1 MNDAY
6 LKFVNSPFG
15 ARLVRSLGL
24 PKPEVLRRYRTD
36 RPEFDGMVAIGAGR
50 EPRLLDALANLL
62 ASIGMTSVAHESAG
76 LWVPLAHRHGLMTG
90 RFEPAEAGAPGKLA
104 ALLFDASGIEES
116 SQLAP
121 LHGFFHDT
129 LRSLGKCGRIV
140 VLGRPPHA
148 CASPRQW
155 TAQRALEGLTRS
167 LGKEARRGITAN
179 LVYVAQGAE
188 NGAEATLRFFL
199 SPRSAYVSGQVVS
212 IDASDAS
219 TQPAPTFDWSQ
230 PLAGRRAVVTG
241 AARGIGA
248 SIAGVLAADGAHVIG
263 IDIPSARDA
272 LDATL
277 RPLNGTALAFDI
289 AAPEAPAQI
298 AAALDDQ
305 GVDIVVHNAG
315 ITKDKTIAKMTDAA
329 WQSVIDINLGA
340 QERLD
345 DALLA
350 AGILRDGG
358 RIIGVSSISGIAG
371 NLGQTNYATSK
382 AGVIGRVQSMA
393 PHLRARG
400 ITINAVA
407 PGFIETQM
415 TAKIPLTIREAG
427 RRMNSMSQ
435 GGQPVDVAQTIA
447 WLAQPGSA
455 GVSGQ
460 IVRVCGQSLIGA

>member
-1 MNDAY
+1 MNDSY
-6 LKFVNSPFG
+6 LNFVNSPFG
-15 ARLVRSLGL
+15 ARLARSLGL
-24 PKPEVLRRYRTD
+24 PRPEVLRRYRAD
-36 RPEFDGMVAIGAGR
+36 QPEFGGLVAIGAGR
-50 EPRLLDALANLL
+50 EPQLLDALATLV
-62 ASIGMTSVAHESAG
+62 ASIGVTSVAHESAG
-76 LWVPLAHRHGLMTG
+76 LWVPLANRHGLMTG
-90 RFEPAEAGAPGKLA
+90 RFEAADSGSQGKLA
-104 ALLFDASGIEES
+104 ALLFDASGIEDS
-116 SQLAP
+116 TQLEP

-129 LRSLGKCGRIV
+129 LRSLGKCGRII
-140 VLGRPPHA
+140 VLGRPPES
-148 CASPRQW
+148 CATPRQW

-179 LVYVAQGAE
+179 LVYVEQGAE
-188 NGAEATLRFFL
+188 NRAEATLRFFL
-199 SPRSAYVSGQVVS
+199 SPRSAYVSGQVVR
-212 IDASDAS
+212 IAAVGHEAL
-219 TQPAPTFDWSQ
+219 PAFDWHQ
-230 PLAGRRAVVTG
+230 PLAGRRALVTG

-248 SIAGVLAADGAHVIG
+248 SIAGVLAAEGAHVIG
-263 IDIPSARDA
+263 IDIPTAREA

-277 RPLNGTALAFDI
+277 RQLNGTALAFDI

-298 AAALDDQ
+298 AAALDEL

-315 ITKDKTIAKMTDAA
+315 ITKDKTLAKMTDAA
-329 WQSVIDINLGA
+329 WQSVIDINLCA
-340 QERLD
+340 QERID

-358 RIIGVSSISGIAG
+358 RIVAVSSISGIAG

-393 PHLRARG
+393 SPLRARG

-415 TAKIPLTIREAG
+415 TAKIPLAIREAG

-447 WLAQPGSA
+447 WLAHPGSA

-460 IVRVCGQSLIGA
+460 VVRVCGQSLIGA

>member
-1 MNDAY
+1 MNDSY
-6 LKFVNSPFG
+6 LNFVNSPFG
-15 ARLVRSLGL
+15 ARLARSLGL
-24 PKPEVLRRYRTD
+24 PKPEVLHRYRAD
-36 RPEFDGMVAIGAGR
+36 RPEFDGLIAIGAGR
-50 EPRLLDALANLL
+50 EPHLLDALANLV
-62 ASIGMTSVAHESAG
+62 ASVGMTSVAHESAG
-76 LWVPLAHRHGLMTG
+76 LWVPLANRHGLMTG
-90 RFEPAEAGAPGKLA
+90 RFEPAESGSHGKLT
-104 ALLFDASGIEES
+104 ALLFDASGIDDS
-116 SQLAP
+116 SQLEP

-129 LRSLGKCGRIV
+129 LRSLGKCGRII
-140 VLGRPPHA
+140 VLGRPPEA
-148 CASPRQW
+148 CATPRQW

-179 LVYVAQGAE
+179 LVYVEQGAE
-188 NGAEATLRFFL
+188 NGIEATLRFFL
-199 SPRSAYVSGQVVS
+199 SPRSAYVSGQVVRVGVRAGA
-212 IDASDAS
+212 DAL
-219 TQPAPTFDWSQ
+219 PAFDWNQ

-248 SIAGVLAADGAHVIG
+248 SIASVLAAEGAHVIG

-272 LDATL
+272 LDSTM
-277 RPLNGTALAFDI
+277 RQLNGTALAFDI

-298 AAALDDQ
+298 AAALDEQ
-305 GVDIVVHNAG
+305 GVDIIVHNAG

-329 WQSVIDINLGA
+329 WQSVIDINLSA
-340 QERLD
+340 QERID

-371 NLGQTNYATSK
+371 NLGQTNYAASK

-447 WLAQPGSA
+447 WLAHPGSA

>member
-1 MNDAY
+1 MNDSY
-6 LKFVNSPFG
+6 LNFVNSPFG
-15 ARLVRSLGL
+15 ARLARSLGL
-24 PKPEVLRRYRTD
+24 PKPEVLHRYRAD
-36 RPEFDGMVAIGAGR
+36 QPEFDGLVAIGAGR
-50 EPRLLDALANLL
+50 QPHLLEALANLVTR
-62 ASIGMTSVAHESAG
+62 IGVTSVAHESAG
-76 LWVPLAHRHGLMTG
+76 LWVPLANRHGLMTG
-90 RFEPAEAGAPGKLA
+90 RFEPAESGSHGKLT
-104 ALLFDASGIEES
+104 ALLFDASGIEDS
-116 SQLAP
+116 SQLEP

-129 LRSLGKCGRIV
+129 LRSLGKCGRII
-140 VLGRPPHA
+140 VLGRPPEA
-148 CASPRQW
+148 CATPRQW

-167 LGKEARRGITAN
+167 LGKEARRGITSN
-179 LVYVAQGAE
+179 LVYVEQGAE
-188 NGAEATLRFFL
+188 NGIDSTLRFFL
-199 SPRSAYVSGQVVS
+199 SPRSAYVSGQVVR
-212 IDASDAS
+212 IGARAGAD
-219 TQPAPTFDWSQ
+219 TLPAFDWNQ
-230 PLAGRRAVVTG
+230 PLAGQRAVVTG

-248 SIAGVLAADGAHVIG
+248 SIASVLAAEGAHVIG

-272 LDATL
+272 LDSTM
-277 RPLNGTALAFDI
+277 RQLNGTALAFDI

-298 AAALDDQ
+298 AAALDEQ
-305 GVDIVVHNAG
+305 GVNIVVHNAG
-315 ITKDKTIAKMTDAA
+315 ITKDKTIAKMADAA
-329 WQSVIDINLGA
+329 WQSVIDINLSA
-340 QERLD
+340 QERID
-345 DALLA
+345 DALLS

-393 PHLRARG
+393 PHLSARG

-447 WLAQPGSA
+447 WLAHPGSA

-460 IVRVCGQSLIGA
+460 VVRVCGQSLIGA